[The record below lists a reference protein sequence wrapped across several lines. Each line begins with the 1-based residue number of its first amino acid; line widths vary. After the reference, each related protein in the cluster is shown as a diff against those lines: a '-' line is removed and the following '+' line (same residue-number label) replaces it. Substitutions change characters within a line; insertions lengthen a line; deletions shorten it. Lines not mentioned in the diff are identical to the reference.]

1 VNSSICCSPAPKP
14 ARAPHLGLLSQP
26 ASDRAAG
33 ARAAP
38 AEAPATTRPTCHSS
52 YLHSLP
58 LPQVIGAVVDVH
70 FEGDLPPILSAL
82 EVANHE
88 IRLVMEV
95 AQHVGDHTVR
105 RRRSPSAC
113 SPDCT
118 PPVLCCSDCIRP
130 LPSGFC

>member
-1 VNSSICCSPAPKP
+1 
-14 ARAPHLGLLSQP
+14 
-26 ASDRAAG
+26 
-33 ARAAP
+33 
-38 AEAPATTRPTCHSS
+38 
-52 YLHSLP
+52 
-58 LPQVIGAVVDVH
+58 VVDVH